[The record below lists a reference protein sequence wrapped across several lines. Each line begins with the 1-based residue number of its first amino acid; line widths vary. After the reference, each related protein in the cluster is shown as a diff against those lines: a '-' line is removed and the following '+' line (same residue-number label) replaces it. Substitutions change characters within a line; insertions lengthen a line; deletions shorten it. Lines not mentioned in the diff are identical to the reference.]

1 MGHIEQISAILN
13 RLYDPDDATAA
24 CNRIEALLSHHG
36 VKQMQE
42 SVSRFS
48 QTDVVLITY
57 ADSLIETGR
66 APLRAMGD
74 FCRRFLEKGISAVH
88 FLPFFP
94 YSSDDGFSVIDYFAL
109 NPAVGDWEDVVAFSA
124 DFDLMFDYVLNHIS
138 AKSPWFDSYLAGDP
152 QFETLALAVDP
163 DADLSNVTRPRA
175 LPLLTPFTR
184 SDGETVHL
192 WTTFSEDQIDLNYR
206 SIDLLIKMIE
216 VLLFYIEK
224 GARLL
229 RLDAVAYLWKEIGTP
244 CIHLDQT
251 HDMVRLFRKILDA
264 VAPESIIITETNVPH
279 HENISYFGNGFDE
292 AQMVYNFALPPLLLH
307 TFLSEDAHEFCQW
320 ADTLETPGDRT
331 TFFNFTASHDGIGV
345 RPVEGLLSGQQVER
359 LIQAVQQ
366 NGGQVS
372 YKQNRDGSQSP
383 YELNITYVDALSR
396 GDGMDAER
404 LLAAQSIQLALPG
417 VPGIYIHSL
426 LGSRNWQ
433 EGVAQTG
440 RARTINREKLQIE
453 RVMDELR
460 NPDSFRSRVFHPY
473 IHLLQTRRAQ
483 EAFHPNAAFE
493 ILRLDRRV
501 VAIKRQSHHQ
511 CIFALVNISCQSV
524 TVDLGMQSGTD
535 RLNELLS
542 GGQLSTERIELAPY
556 QTVWLSSS
564 PPDLFKGG

>member
-1 MGHIEQISAILN
+1 
-13 RLYDPDDATAA
+13 
-24 CNRIEALLSHHG
+24 
-36 VKQMQE
+36 
-42 SVSRFS
+42 
-48 QTDVVLITY
+48 
-57 ADSLIETGR
+57 
-66 APLRAMGD
+66 
-74 FCRRFLEKGISAVH
+74 
-88 FLPFFP
+88 
-94 YSSDDGFSVIDYFAL
+94 L
-109 NPAVGDWEDVVAFSA
+109 NPAVGDWEDVAAFSA

-138 AKSPWFDSYLAGDP
+138 AKSRWFASYLAKAP

-163 DADLSNVTRPRA
+163 HTDLSQVTRPRA

-184 SDGETVHL
+184 NDGETVHL

-206 SIDLLIKMIE
+206 SIDVLIKMIE

-229 RLDAVAYLWKEIGTP
+229 RLDAVAYLWKEIGTA

-264 VAPESIIITETNVPH
+264 VAPESVIITETNVPH
-279 HENISYFGNGFDE
+279 DENISYFGKGFDE

-307 TFLSEDAHEFCQW
+307 TFLSGDAGEFCQW
-320 ADTLETPGDRT
+320 ADTLETPGDAT

-345 RPVEGLLSGQQVER
+345 RPVEGLLSGHQVER
-359 LIQAVQQ
+359 LIQAVRK

-372 YKQNRDGSQSP
+372 YKQNPDGSQSP

-404 LLAAQSIQLALPG
+404 FLAAQSIQAALPG

-426 LGSRNWQ
+426 LGSRNWL

-440 RARTINREKLQIE
+440 RARSINREKLQVQTVI
-453 RVMDELR
+453 DELR
-460 NPDSFRSRVFHPY
+460 DRESFRSRVFHPY

-493 ILRLDRRV
+493 ILRLHHRV
-501 VAIKRQSHHQ
+501 VAIKRQSPHQ
-511 CIFALVNISCQSV
+511 RIFALVNISAKTV
-524 TVDLGMQSGTD
+524 TVSLMSQSGAD

-542 GGQLSTERIELAPY
+542 GRQVSTERIDLAPY
-556 QTVWLSSS
+556 QTMWLSSLN
-564 PPDLFKGG
+564 P

>member
-1 MGHIEQISAILN
+1 MGYISEISTILN
-13 RLYDPDDATAA
+13 RVYDPEDAAVA
-24 CNRIEALLSHHG
+24 CKRIESLLSRHG
-36 VKQMQE
+36 AKDRKDPI
-42 SVSRFS
+42 SRFS

-57 ADSLIETGR
+57 ADSLTGPER
-66 APLRAMGD
+66 APLRVMGD
-74 FCRRFLEKGISAVH
+74 FARRFLKKGISAVH

-109 NPAVGDWEDVVAFSA
+109 NPSVGDWDDVVAFSA

-138 AKSPWFDSYLAGDP
+138 AKSPWFASYLAKAP

-163 DADLSNVTRPRA
+163 TTDLSQVTRPRT
-175 LPLLTPFTR
+175 LPLLTPFAR

-192 WTTFSEDQIDLNYR
+192 WTTFSGDQIDLNYK
-206 SIDLLIKMIE
+206 SVDVLIKMLE

-229 RLDAVAYLWKEIGTP
+229 RLDAVAYLWKEIGTS

-279 HENISYFGNGFDE
+279 AENISYFGNGFDE

-307 TFLSEDAHEFCQW
+307 TFLSEDTGAFCQW
-320 ADTLETPGDRT
+320 ADTLETPGDET

-359 LIQAVQQ
+359 LIQAVRK
-366 NGGQVS
+366 NGGKVS
-372 YKQNRDGSQSP
+372 YKQNPDGSRSP
-383 YELNITYVDALSR
+383 YELNITYVDALSND
-396 GDGMDAER
+396 DGMDAER
-404 LLAAQSIQLALPG
+404 FLASQSIQAALPG

-426 LGSRNWQ
+426 LGSRNWLD
-433 EGVAQTG
+433 GVAHTG
-440 RARTINREKLQIE
+440 RARTINREKLQVQPVIDALQNRE
-453 RVMDELR
+453 
-460 NPDSFRSRVFHPY
+460 SFRSRVFYPY

-501 VAIKRQSHHQ
+501 VAIKRQSSHQ
-511 CIFALVNISCQSV
+511 CIFALVNISCKPV
-524 TVDLGMQSGTD
+524 TVSLMSQSGTD

-542 GGQLSTERIELAPY
+542 GRQVSTERIDLAPY
-556 QTVWLSSS
+556 QTVWLSS
-564 PPDLFKGG
+564 L